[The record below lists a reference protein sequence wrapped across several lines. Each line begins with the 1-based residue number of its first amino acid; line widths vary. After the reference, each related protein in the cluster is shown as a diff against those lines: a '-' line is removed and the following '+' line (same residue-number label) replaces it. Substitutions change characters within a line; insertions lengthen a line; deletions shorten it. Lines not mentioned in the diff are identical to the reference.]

1 MDCRQTGT
9 KGIIAANQRKGI
21 NHKEPIKFPKS
32 NLTFYKLILNLL
44 KILVQ
49 MPSFCNYP
57 GNLAAQLVI
66 FVNYIDFGE
75 DHSCDANP
83 ENR

>member
-1 MDCRQTGT
+1 
-9 KGIIAANQRKGI
+9 
-21 NHKEPIKFPKS
+21 
-32 NLTFYKLILNLL
+32 
-44 KILVQ
+44 

-83 ENR
+83 ENREQFQVSTPLVLSLGG